1 MSSSTITDI
10 MNNNDKSSKRAT
22 PLLTKDMHKR
32 RTGVND
38 DSPTNEILYQGDSK
52 QDRTRMSHNVHPV
65 LSD

>member
-10 MNNNDKSSKRAT
+10 MNNNDKSSQRAT

-38 DSPTNEILYQGDSK
+38 DSPRNDILYQSDS
-52 QDRTRMSHNVHPV
+52 
-65 LSD
+65 